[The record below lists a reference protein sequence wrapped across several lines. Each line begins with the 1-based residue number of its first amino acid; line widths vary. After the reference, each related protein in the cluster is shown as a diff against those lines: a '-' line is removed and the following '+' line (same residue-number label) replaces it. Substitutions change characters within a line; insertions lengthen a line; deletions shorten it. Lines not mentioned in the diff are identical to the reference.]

1 MQINVKKIMTQKAK
15 ILLVD
20 IDDSLRGA
28 FTSLLDKLFV
38 DKQYNLI
45 QVKSVRKALDILKKD
60 NIDLIITDLQLLD
73 HSGISLLIQV
83 NDAYP
88 NISKIVLSAYTDLVS
103 VEDLKLLGV
112 KYFFQ
117 KPPDLSLLRSGI
129 EQIFQLKK
137 GGEYGIKGIINQFI

>member
-88 NISKIVLSAYTDLVS
+88 NIPKIVLSAYTDLITE
-103 VEDLKLLGV
+103 EDLELLGV

-117 KPPDLSLLRSGI
+117 KPPELSLLRSGI
-129 EQIFQLKK
+129 EQIFQTKK
-137 GGEYGIKGIINQFI
+137 RRGI

>member
-1 MQINVKKIMTQKAK
+1 MQINVKKIMTQKVK

-28 FTSLLDKLFV
+28 FASLLDKLFAG
-38 DKQYNLI
+38 KQYNLI

-73 HSGISLLIQV
+73 RSGICLLIQV

-88 NISKIVLSAYTDLVS
+88 TIPKIVLSAYTDLVS
-103 VEDLKLLGV
+103 VEDLELLGV

-117 KPPDLSLLRSGI
+117 KPPELSLLRSGI

-137 GGEYGIKGIINQFI
+137 GVEYGIKGINNQFI